1 MKKTNWSIL
10 AVFLILFPMIWIA
23 CESEEEE
30 TEVGKYFY
38 FDSEKGQDTLEVS
51 VDQSFLLTL
60 TAVRSGSL
68 EAREVPLT
76 VVSSDTVFRIP
87 ETVHFAEGAS
97 RGNFTISYPAASPG
111 GVYSFVLRLEG
122 DGVTGGEGL
131 TTLSRTLIVGN
142 SGFRFVQTD
151 ERVENNRLI
160 LTKADEL
167 MLSLELRR
175 TAMGKKGIAQLVA
188 LQNDDAVF
196 RFPESVEF
204 MPGDSVAGIAIP
216 FPDVH
221 SGRDY
226 VFRLGMAEKKAAKED
241 ELAVCEMRVTVSR
254 GVRFTEGGKENSVE
268 FLTTDDLKLSI
279 ELTRADA
286 GEAVSVP
293 VETIENEGDF
303 QIPAM
308 VHFAEGETTSLLEIT
323 FPDARVGS
331 YPLKISVQDE
341 EKWFA
346 NSKEAIYQTTVK
358 VKEPERWEV
367 FAEVQFTGPYGDFTW
382 DLLKLGE
389 YYKLENFIYGSAPED
404 FIFSVNAGG
413 GIVPEGAEANSA
425 QFLLGNV
432 WLNSWIYAY
441 LYVSD
446 GFSYL
451 NVDTR
456 SGCLYFQVYVD
467 GAFSWCAYNFTW

>member
-10 AVFLILFPMIWIA
+10 AVFLALFPMIWIA
-23 CESEEEE
+23 CENEEGEID
-30 TEVGKYFY
+30 VGKYFY
-38 FDSEKGQDTLEVS
+38 FDSDKGEDTLEVS
-51 VDQSFLLTL
+51 ADNSFLLTL
-60 TAVRSGSL
+60 TAVRGGSL
-68 EAREVPLT
+68 EAREMPLT

-87 ETVHFAEGAS
+87 ETVRFAEGAS

-111 GVYSFVLRLEG
+111 GIYSFVLQLEG
-122 DGVTGGEGL
+122 DGFSAGEGL
-131 TTLSRTLIVGN
+131 TTLSRTIIVGN

-175 TAMGKKGIAQLVA
+175 TAMGKKRTAQPVV

-196 RFPESVEF
+196 QFPESVEF
-204 MPGDSVAGIAIP
+204 MPGDSVAGITVS
-216 FPDVH
+216 FPEVH

-226 VFRLGMAEKKAAKED
+226 TFRLGMAEKETAKDD
-241 ELAVCEMRVTVSR
+241 EQAVCEMKVTVSR
-254 GVRFTEGGKENSVE
+254 GVRFTEGGKENSAE
-268 FLTTDDLKLSI
+268 FLTTDDLKLSV

-303 QIPAM
+303 QIPAR
-308 VHFAEGETTSLLEIT
+308 VYFAEGETTALLEIT
-323 FPDARVGS
+323 FPDARAGS

-346 NSKEAIYQTTVK
+346 NSEEAIYRTTVN

-367 FAEVQFTGPYGDFTW
+367 FAGVRFTGPYGDFTW

-389 YYKLENFIYGSAPED
+389 RYKLENFIYDSVTED
-404 FIFSVNAGG
+404 FIFSVNAAG

-425 QFLLGNV
+425 QFLLGYA
-432 WLNSWIYAY
+432 WLNSWTYAY
-441 LYVSD
+441 LYVND
-446 GFSYL
+446 NFSYL
-451 NVDTR
+451 NADAR
-456 SGCLYFQVYVD
+456 SGRLYFQVYVD
-467 GAFSWCAYNFTW
+467 GAYGWCTYDFTW